1 MMELEFLV
9 AIVLTGLIL
18 LFVYTL
24 LAGKIKSDQP
34 IFVINGFYMSM
45 REKYTKRDV
54 CVYYYL
60 VEWDAVKLSWEDF
73 RAKVLGATDPSTA
86 EPGSLRRVIYD
97 QWQGLGLAACPDVGE
112 NGMHGSAS
120 PFEAMAERMNWI
132 GETLEKDK
140 FAKTLSAA
148 GVSKKTISEWTKDP
162 QVTVAGQDGK
172 VSLFDSLEDMNSE
185 KCLEKAV
192 KIAGQKI
199 PKNGLSYPKNEAF
212 VFIKPHAVTD
222 KVKDLASKTFDSMG
236 IVIKGEGKIDGATI
250 DNDKLIDNHY
260 YAIANKAALT
270 KPKDLNPPEPK
281 QLEFKEAFG
290 FTWTEALRAGKV
302 FNAVDGCRALGL
314 NGDEMDSQWAKAK
327 KAKKLVKFGGGFY
340 AGLVEPKTEAQ

>member
-18 LFVYTL
+18 LFLYTL
-24 LAGKIKSDQP
+24 LAGKIKTDQP

-54 CVYYYL
+54 CVHYYL
-60 VEWDAVKLSWEDF
+60 VEWESAKLSWEDF
-73 RAKVLGATDPSTA
+73 RAKVLGATDPATA
-86 EPGSLRRVIYD
+86 APGSLRRVIYD
-97 QWQGLGLAACPDVGE
+97 RWKELELTACPDVGE

-120 PFEAMAERMNWI
+120 PFEAMAERVNWI
-132 GETLEKDK
+132 GETLEKDQ

-148 GVSKKTISEWTKDP
+148 GVSKKIIAEWTKDP
-162 QVTVAGQDGK
+162 QVDVDGGK
-172 VSLFDSLEDMNSE
+172 ASLFDTLEDMNSD
-185 KCLEKAV
+185 KCLAKAL
-192 KIAGQKI
+192 KIAGAKGKL
-199 PKNGLSYPKNEAF
+199 PAYSKNEAF
-212 VFIKPHAVTD
+212 VFIKPHAVTEP
-222 KVKDLASKTFDSMG
+222 VKSLATKTFEEMG
-236 IVIKGEGKIDGATI
+236 LVIKGQGKIDGATI

-281 QLEFKEAFG
+281 QQEFKETFG
-290 FTWTEALRAGKV
+290 TSWSDALRGGKV
-302 FNAVDGCRALGL
+302 FNAVDGCKALGI
-314 NGDEMDSQWAKAK
+314 NGDEMDCQWAKAK

-340 AGLVEPKTEAQ
+340 AGLVEPPKTE

>member
-9 AIVLTGLIL
+9 AIMLTGLIL

-24 LAGKIKSDQP
+24 LAGKIVSDKP

-60 VEWDAVKLSWEDF
+60 VEWDSVKLSWEDF

-86 EPGSLRRVIYD
+86 ESGSLRRDIYD
-97 QWQGLGLAACPDVGE
+97 RWQELGLATCPDVGE

-120 PFEAMAERMNWI
+120 PFEAMAERMNWL
-132 GETLEKDK
+132 GETLEKDQ

-148 GVSKKTISEWTKDP
+148 GVSKKIIGEWTKDP
-162 QVTVAGQDGK
+162 QVTLPDQDGK
-172 VSLFDSLEDMNSE
+172 HSLFDCLEDLNSD
-185 KCLEKAV
+185 KCLEKAL
-192 KIAGQKI
+192 KIAGQKGKL
-199 PKNGLSYPKNEAF
+199 PAYPKNQAF

-222 KVKDLASKTFDSMG
+222 KVKALATKTFDSMG
-236 IVIKGEGKIDGATI
+236 LVIKGEGKIDGATI

-270 KPKDLNPPEPK
+270 KPKDLNPPEAK
-281 QLEFKEAFG
+281 QLEFKEIFG
-290 FTWTEALRAGKV
+290 LTWPDALRAGKV

-314 NGDEMDSQWAKAK
+314 TGDEMDCQWAKAK

-340 AGLVEPKTEAQ
+340 AGLVEPIKTESQ

>member
-1 MMELEFLV
+1 MELEFLV

-60 VEWDAVKLSWEDF
+60 VEWDSVKLSWEDF

-86 EPGSLRRVIYD
+86 ESGSLRRVIFD
-97 QWQGLGLAACPDVGE
+97 QWQALGLKACPDVGE

-120 PFEAMAERMNWI
+120 PFEAMAERMNWL

-148 GVSKKTISEWTKDP
+148 GVSKKIISEWTKDP
-162 QVTVAGQDGK
+162 QVETGDGK
-172 VSLFDSLEDMNSE
+172 GSLFDTLEDMNSD
-185 KCLEKAV
+185 KCLEKAL
-192 KIAGQKI
+192 KIAGAKG
-199 PKNGLSYPKNEAF
+199 KLAAYPKNEAF

-222 KVKDLASKTFDSMG
+222 KVKDIVSKTFDEMG
-236 IVIKGEGKIDGATI
+236 LVIKGQGKIDGATI

-281 QLEFKEAFG
+281 QAEFKETFG
-290 FTWTEALRAGKV
+290 VTWPDALRAGKV
-302 FNAVDGCRALGL
+302 FNAVDGCRALGI

-340 AGLVEPKTEAQ
+340 AGLVEPLPTA